1 VTQEEMTELLEQ
13 GLGTLSSVYMGKAA
27 ESDLYEATL
36 FTLGVLSCRIAGG
49 QIFVENATPV
59 IFRTSPG
66 QIWSDTYT
74 RAVAEFSGRPMV
86 EVHLGVKI
94 AGASGV
100 HHEVDVALIDATEAA
115 RCRGFGVPPRRGK
128 LVYAV
133 EAKHYDR
140 SPGIGIGRGFIG
152 LANELYASRCG
163 LAFPEPGSA
172 SLLKL
177 LARKQCE
184 VYDESWPGSRS
195 WGELLAAM
203 QRAVKNWVSAA

>member
-1 VTQEEMTELLEQ
+1 MTDLLEQ
-13 GLGTLSSVYMGKAA
+13 GLGTLSTVYLGKAA

-36 FTLGVLSCRIAGG
+36 FTLGVLACRVAGG
-49 QIFVENATPV
+49 HVRVENAPPIV
-59 IFRTSPG
+59 FRMSPG
-66 QIWSDTYT
+66 QIWSDNYT

-100 HHEVDVALIDATEAA
+100 HHEADVALIDAAEAD
-115 RCRGFGVPPRRGK
+115 RCRGAGVPPRRSK
-128 LVYAV
+128 LLYAV
-133 EAKHYDR
+133 EAKHYDN

-163 LAFPEPGSA
+163 LAFPEPGSE

-184 VYDESWPGSRS
+184 AYDESWPGSRS
-195 WGELLAAM
+195 GGELLAAM
-203 QRAVKNWVSAA
+203 QRAVRNWVSAA